1 MPFFKRRSM
10 RRYARLTVQKG
21 TGYHIR
27 YSPTTNVGA
36 GSRSFNEDIL
46 VAANNGDFDYPR
58 RFKITNMKIQI
69 NDVTNG
75 GLDQEIFT
83 IFRVP
88 YGTTSDDQTGSA
100 AQLFG
105 NPQHVLG
112 SGVFN
117 SVEGTRTYYIPSFW
131 MNMGDIIRIYGQ
143 TTTGIT
149 ANATLI
155 TAIITYNVQQ

>member
-1 MPFFKRRSM
+1 M

-27 YSPTTNVGA
+27 YSPTTNVSA
-36 GSRSFNEDIL
+36 GQRSFDDTIL
-46 VAANNGDFDYPR
+46 HAASNVDFTYPR
-58 RFKITNMKIQI
+58 KFKITNMKIQI
-69 NDVTNG
+69 NNVTHG

-83 IFRVP
+83 IFRIP
-88 YGTTSDDQTGSA
+88 YGTTSDNQTGNA
-100 AQLFG
+100 DELFS

-112 SGVFN
+112 AGVFN

-131 MNMGDIIRIYGQ
+131 MNAGDIVRIYGQ

-155 TAIITYNVQQ
+155 TAIITYNIQQ